1 MIGLGSGL
9 YGTQPLYDKGD
20 ILEEK
25 HDRPERRQQGA
36 DGWKQGPRRRGH
48 GRDNWQCN
56 EGHREGKHRDIR
68 RQERRRWGNKLLVI
82 LAGQ

>member
-1 MIGLGSGL
+1 MIRLGSGRH
-9 YGTQPLYDKGD
+9 GAQPLYDTEEA
-20 ILEEK
+20 LEEK
-25 HDRPERRQQGA
+25 HDSPERYQHGA
-36 DGWKQGPRRRGH
+36 DGWKQGPCRRGQD
-48 GRDNWQCN
+48 RDSWQYN